1 MQIGRFTGLKGH
13 GHNFHLRRARLAF
26 STLEVLVAVLVCGIV
41 FVSLYS
47 GLSNGFS
54 FVQLARENLR
64 GTQIMEEKMETI
76 RLYRWDQINQAGFI
90 PTNFVQGFYPIATQA
105 STGINYTGVVTIAS
119 SPVSEYYS
127 NSLVKVTVD
136 LSWKSGNALRK
147 RQMSTFGS
155 QYGLQNYVYGLN
167 Q

>member
-1 MQIGRFTGLKGH
+1 
-13 GHNFHLRRARLAF
+13 
-26 STLEVLVAVLVCGIV
+26 VAVLVCGIV

-47 GLSNGFS
+47 GLSSGFS

-64 GTQIMEEKMETI
+64 ATQIMEEKMETI

-90 PTNFVQGFYPIATQA
+90 PTNFVQGFYPMATQ
-105 STGINYTGVVTIAS
+105 STAGLNYTGTVTIAAA
-119 SPVSEYYS
+119 PISEYYS
-127 NSLVKVTVD
+127 NSLVQVTVD
-136 LSWKSGNALRK
+136 LNWKSGNVLRK
-147 RQMSTFGS
+147 REMTTFAS